1 MIHIGKILLFCS
13 AAAFAV
19 AQDAADTADTA
30 DNTTAVEEEVFSC
43 GSICTNID
51 GLSTPDLV
59 VAYNWNSR
67 VPVCAGKSCDSDTC
81 SALERKLPSF
91 FADEAE
97 CKNHQTGLQEAGC
110 ECSGGSLSFGV
121 SHWWI
126 AAAAATAATTVG
138 SLELLF

>member
-13 AAAFAV
+13 AAASAV
-19 AQDAADTADTA
+19 AQDAADTADTTNA
-30 DNTTAVEEEVFSC
+30 TAVEEEVFSC

-59 VAYNWNSR
+59 VGYNWNSR

-97 CKNHQTGLQEAGC
+97 CKKHQTGLQEAGC

-126 AAAAATAATTVG
+126 TAAATAATAVG